1 MTSNQVAALLETAV
15 AALYAGDRRSAR
27 VYLTQALALE
37 PYNEIALLWLSGA
50 VELPEQQIACLER
63 VLAINP
69 YNHAAIRGLASLRG
83 TLEPIVAELE
93 PLPPWSPPEPLS
105 LSQLAELPV
114 CCYACDAQLYA
125 SATFCW
131 RCHVHVRCC
140 ANCIF
145 NRYVECKT
153 EQAIQSEQMPNVC
166 PWWRPI

>member
-1 MTSNQVAALLETAV
+1 MTSDQAAALLETAV

-27 VYLTQALALE
+27 IYLTQVLALE
-37 PYNEIALLWLSGA
+37 PYHEHALLWLSGA

-69 YNHAAIRGLASLRG
+69 YNHAAIRGLAQLRG
-83 TLEPIVAELE
+83 SVVTPVVAEPELA
-93 PLPPWSPPEPLS
+93 PWNPPEPLS

-114 CCYACDAQLYA
+114 SCYACDAQLYA

-131 RCHVHVRCC
+131 RCHVAVRCC

-145 NRYVECKT
+145 RPYTECKV
-153 EQAIQSEQMPNVC
+153 EQAIQSEQSPNCC